1 MQDAEKSPFEDELR
15 ERDYQ
20 PVDGFNFPTEQG
32 VKSLNEGSN
41 NKNYVFRNCNVT
53 INEEGKAIELLQE
66 QEKRR
71 AKMQEA
77 NIKMIEGIMTAAT
90 TAISSLVEAKRK
102 KIQESMAENT
112 GEPVMTNPKKPTR
125 KRPSAKKKAS
135 VKKVTTKVGKK

>member
-1 MQDAEKSPFEDELR
+1 
-15 ERDYQ
+15 
-20 PVDGFNFPTEQG
+20 
-32 VKSLNEGSN
+32 
-41 NKNYVFRNCNVT
+41 
-53 INEEGKAIELLQE
+53 
-66 QEKRR
+66 
-71 AKMQEA
+71 MQEA